1 MVLHRRVS
9 LVRGLLTMED
19 NTDIEYSGGCYTDLS
34 SACGQPGAVSCT
46 QLGPNT
52 NKACCPANTV
62 CAPGYNATND
72 FVRCNIPSS
81 SLSSLA
87 ATSTSL
93 QGVSAATSRTS
104 LSVST
109 QDNGQ
114 IITVTPSGGNVPST
128 TSSRPYTAIA
138 SPDPESTKT
147 STYTT
152 PTTTPTPT
160 PSPDTFTLTAG
171 DIAGIAIGSA
181 GAVLL
186 VLAGAWY
193 IRRRRRRAPSNR
205 DEITSRQMPPAY
217 DDKAVYGSYTSPD
230 VRAELSSQRD
240 PSELPHHPLVKYNQS
255 PQELEG

>member
-1 MVLHRRVS
+1 MLHRRVS
-9 LVRGLLTMED
+9 LIRGLFTLKD
-19 NTDIEYSGGCYTDLS
+19 DTDVKYSGGCYTDLS

-81 SLSSLA
+81 RLSSLA
-87 ATSTSL
+87 VTSTSL
-93 QGVSAATSRTS
+93 QGVSAATSKTS

-109 QDNGQ
+109 QDDGQ

-128 TSSRPYTAIA
+128 TLSMLMTSTA
-138 SPDPESTKT
+138 STDPESTKT
-147 STYTT
+147 STYSTIT
-152 PTTTPTPT
+152 STPTPT
-160 PSPDTFTLTAG
+160 PSPETFTLTAG

-186 VLAGAWY
+186 VLAGIWY
-193 IRRRRRRAPSNR
+193 IRRRRRRAPPKR
-205 DEITSRQMPPAY
+205 DEITSRQPPPAY
-217 DDKAVYGSYTSPD
+217 DDKVLYGSYTSPD

-240 PSELPHHPLVKYNQS
+240 PAELPQHYFVKYNQS